1 MTQPS
6 ARTVLVN
13 AGPWIEVP
21 PVAYGGIE
29 NVIATLVPAL
39 RSAGSRV
46 VVATVGSSTLDADDH
61 IVTFPTG
68 RFEEL
73 ARPYNEVVGIAHTHM
88 QRLTAA
94 LARRGDIDVVHDHLE
109 VVGPSVLA
117 AFGRE
122 LPPTLHTLHWDTHR
136 HRDFYESFNGR
147 GRVWLNGVSRAQLVR
162 GGANVLAQSL
172 GHVHL
177 AAPAVAD
184 AAVSQRADY
193 LLVLGR
199 ICALKG
205 QDVAARLGRRLAIPV
220 VLAGPVASAAGP
232 EELARGLSDPASP
245 LHRDNDVRFF
255 REEVEPL
262 LHDGVRWVGSVG
274 GEEKEDLLRR
284 AAALLMPIRWAE
296 PGATA
301 VIEALAAG
309 TPVVG
314 HRLGALPE
322 LIDEGSTGWLAD
334 HADQLDDV
342 CGRLDELDPDACLR
356 AAKTRFTP
364 ARMAADYLDLYEQCL
379 ARSASA

>member
-6 ARTVLVN
+6 VRTVLVN

-21 PVAYGGIE
+21 PPAYGGIE

-39 RSAGSRV
+39 RTTGVRV
-46 VVATVGSSTLDADDH
+46 VVATVGTSALEADDH

-68 RFEEL
+68 RFGEL

-94 LARRGDIDVVHDHLE
+94 LADRDDIDVVHDHLE
-109 VVGPSVLA
+109 VVGPAVLA

-136 HRDFYESFNGR
+136 HREFYESFDGR

-162 GGANVLAQSL
+162 GGPNVLDQSL

-177 AAPAVAD
+177 ATSAVAERPV
-184 AAVSQRADY
+184 ARRGDY

-205 QDVAARLGRRLAIPV
+205 QDVAVRLGRRLGIPV
-220 VLAGPVASAAGP
+220 VVAGPVASASGP
-232 EELARGLSDPASP
+232 QELARGLSDPASP
-245 LHRDNDVRFF
+245 LHRNHDVRFF
-255 REEVEPL
+255 REEVEPHL
-262 LHDGVRWVGSVG
+262 CDGVRWVGSVG
-274 GEEKEDLLRR
+274 SEAKEDLLRR
-284 AAALLMPIRWAE
+284 ASALLMPIRWAE

-301 VIEALAAG
+301 VVEALAAG

-314 HRLGALPE
+314 TGLGALPE
-322 LIDEGSTGWLAD
+322 LIDQGSTGWLAD
-334 HADQLDDV
+334 DPGQLDAL
-342 CGRLDELDPDACLR
+342 CSRLGELDPDACLR
-356 AAKTRFTP
+356 AAKARFTP
-364 ARMAADYLDLYEQCL
+364 ARMAADYLDLYDQCL
-379 ARSASA
+379 ARSR